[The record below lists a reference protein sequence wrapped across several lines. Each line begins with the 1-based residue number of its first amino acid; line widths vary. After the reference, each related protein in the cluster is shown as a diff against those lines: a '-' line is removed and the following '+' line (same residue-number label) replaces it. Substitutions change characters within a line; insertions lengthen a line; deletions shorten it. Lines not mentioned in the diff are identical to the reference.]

1 LRKIA
6 AGKPKRFFLLAG
18 FLFFAAFFLANGC
31 IPSYPKESLE
41 QSLKQICKEEYGVDH
56 VQVRTVGKTI
66 GVYLPLEE
74 LFSTDIEGILASGKV
89 KNIAS
94 FMQLSPKA
102 MDKVED
108 VLFSTS
114 RVILSTDKPL
124 DFYILKAVDTES
136 TGISLILVGYVPDI
150 KRVRFW
156 DIPRSEYRKRV
167 LHDLQVN
174 YVVIW
179 QRPVLGLFRDLGK
192 ENTEAL
198 LEKYFLPGSRFET
211 LSPLFYSLILEAQFK
226 ENISCEILDL
236 RATASRPNEAMLY
249 VKVRETY
256 TPKADASDRE
266 FILPSGTEAE
276 YIFVLTKY
284 LGDYKINRV
293 IPFFYL
299 APDRSLKKVDFPP
312 ELKLYENLDKWQTEF
327 DLGEIFP
334 ENFLAQQITRRVSN
348 ILTEDERIQNT
359 FSKRRIQFRFIYP
372 EDEKAGNGFFS
383 IETDLVPKKSSFLGD
398 LSEEEEKD
406 VSYLMDLAMRECV
419 TVLRGYH
426 FEDYAFIKIE
436 SLFGTPFVISKENI
450 ELYRKK
456 KISIDQ
462 LLEKSAVA

>member
-1 LRKIA
+1 LR
-6 AGKPKRFFLLAG
+6 RFFVLTG
-18 FLFFAAFFLANGC
+18 FFLCAVFSLANGC
-31 IPSYPKESLE
+31 MPSYPKETLE
-41 QSLKQICKEEYGVDH
+41 QSLKQICKDEYGVDH
-56 VQVRTVGKTI
+56 VQVKTAGKTI
-66 GVYLPLEE
+66 GVYLPLDE

-124 DFYILKAVDTES
+124 DFYILKAIDTES

-179 QRPVLGLFRDLGK
+179 QRPVVGLFRNLGK
-192 ENTEAL
+192 ENTETL

-211 LSPLFYSLILEAQFK
+211 LSPLFYSLLLEAQYK

-236 RATASRPNEAMLY
+236 RATASRPNEAMVY
-249 VKVRETY
+249 AKVRETY
-256 TPKADASDRE
+256 TPKADAAGHE
-266 FILPSGTEAE
+266 FILPSGAEAE

-299 APDRSLKKVDFPP
+299 APDRSVKKVDFPP
-312 ELKLYENLDKWQTEF
+312 ELKLYENLDKWQKEF
-327 DLGEIFP
+327 DLNEIFL

-348 ILTEDERIQNT
+348 LLVEDERIQNT
-359 FSKRRIQFRFIYP
+359 FSKRRVLFRFIYP
-372 EDEKAGNGFFS
+372 EDEKKQKGFFS
-383 IETDLVPKKSSFLGD
+383 VETDLVLKNSPYLGNLD
-398 LSEEEEKD
+398 EDEEKD
-406 VSYLMDLAMRECV
+406 VNYLLDLALRECM
-419 TVLRGYH
+419 TVLHGYH
-426 FEDYAFIKIE
+426 FEDYAYIKLE
-436 SLFGTPFVISKENI
+436 SVFGTPFVMSKENL

-456 KISIDQ
+456 KLPVEQ
-462 LLEKSAVA
+462 LLEKSAVT